1 MNILHFYHKIK
12 LGAYP
17 YLFISFLSLFFTGLS
32 AQEGEFIK
40 IENFIYNTEQLK
52 KNEKGVIIPEVDR
65 NLNDRIE
72 FFIQETFSGIVE
84 SSKNIIWQSY
94 KTTTNPILK
103 SHFMTFT
110 VRVSLVNNNNNK
122 EYRYLEINY
131 FPRSDQLATNYI
143 WDAQKRKF
151 RLNDEE
157 IERRSYLPNLSEL
170 KIESQKIKPQ
180 IDNLLN
186 EYRALLGGIN
196 DNFIYFN
203 QAKES
208 ELNSINEK
216 ISSFCLQTYSNI
228 DFIMNIVFDSYH
240 TFISAYDVYHYYTF
254 IVQVKIKGSSVPN
267 FIEVFYNPTTEY
279 VNSDFLWSNDRET
292 YYRPNQED

>member
-72 FFIQETFSGIVE
+72 FFIQETFLGIVE

-94 KTTTNPILK
+94 ETTTNPILK

-216 ISSFCLQTYSNI
+216 ISSFSLQTYSNI